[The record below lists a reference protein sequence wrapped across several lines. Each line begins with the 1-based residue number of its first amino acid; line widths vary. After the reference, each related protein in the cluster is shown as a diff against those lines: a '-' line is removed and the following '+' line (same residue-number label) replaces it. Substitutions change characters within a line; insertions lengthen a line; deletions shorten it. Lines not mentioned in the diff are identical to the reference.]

1 MVLKDQELQQID
13 ATFLRHLKDKD
24 PEALANLSIK
34 LANDLK
40 EARER
45 LNQTPSNSSRP
56 SGSFALWEK
65 NGTADDTDSSDNDED
80 LPGTPSNPITDKD
93 SCNDPESEGGSPDE
107 SAGCGD
113 ETKPPLKK
121 RKPGRQPG
129 SQGFGRTQQLIVT
142 ATDHHRPACCTAC
155 NNDLTSRDGIA
166 YTGFYTVDV
175 LFGETQ
181 TPGLELTYT
190 HHLYYCTPC
199 PVCDLDNQAYP
210 QRAEDT
216 PKWAQVGLTEWRLV
230 GPALASMIVYL
241 AFDMRLTRRK
251 IQRFLD
257 DLLGLK
263 LCVGTLQ
270 NVIVES
276 ARALEPVEEQLV
288 NDLLD
293 ESLIHADETSHG
305 EAGVLLWLWVFIG
318 RSTALFYIG
327 YRSLEIVD
335 NLLDSHPHGYQGYL
349 MSDGYQVYRHFRKRL
364 RCWAHLI
371 RKARALCESYS
382 PESRQQ
388 GQQILNFLHDL
399 MKGIHAARDGPD
411 GGRVDISSQYD
422 AQLAQLK
429 VICETMQRSRHKKT
443 RALGTEF
450 LNDWAAIFRIL
461 ERPAWPLTNN
471 EAERAL
477 RHWVIL
483 RRISQGTRSEQGSR
497 ALALIASVMETCR
510 LRKASPLHYIK
521 QVIHERRQGRDVPE
535 LPSGASNMLECVGV

>member
-1 MVLKDQELQQID
+1 MVLKDQELEQID
-13 ATFLRHLKDKD
+13 ATFLRRLKDKD
-24 PEALANLSIK
+24 PEALANLSIT

-65 NGTADDTDSSDNDED
+65 SGTANNTDSSDNDDD
-80 LPGTPSNPITDKD
+80 LLGTPSPPITDKR
-93 SCNDPESEGGSPDE
+93 SGSDPESEGGSPDE
-107 SAGCGD
+107 SASCGD

-129 SQGFGRTQQLIVT
+129 SQGFGRTQQLTVT
-142 ATDHHRPACCTAC
+142 DTDHHRPACCTVC
-155 NNDLTSRDGIA
+155 NNDLTSHAGIA

-190 HHLYYCTPC
+190 HHLYYCTLC
-199 PVCDLDNQAYP
+199 PLCHLDNHAYP
-210 QRAEDT
+210 KRAEDD
-216 PKWAQVGLTEWRLV
+216 PAWDQVGLTEWRLV

-288 NDLLD
+288 NGLLD

-318 RSTALFYIG
+318 CSTALFYIG

-335 NLLDSHPHGYQGYL
+335 NLLGSHPLEFKGHL

-371 RKARALCESYS
+371 RKAHALCDSYS

-388 GQQILNFLHDL
+388 GQQVLNVLHEL
-399 MKGIHAARDGPD
+399 MKGIQAARDGPD
-411 GGRVDISSQYD
+411 GGSVDISSQYD
-422 AQLAQLK
+422 VQLAQLK
-429 VICETMQRSRHKKT
+429 AICENMQRSCHKKT

-450 LNDWAAIFRIL
+450 LNDWEAIFRIL
-461 ERPAWPLTNN
+461 EYPAWPLTNN

-483 RRISQGTRSEQGSR
+483 RRITQGTRSEQGSR

-510 LRKASPLHYIK
+510 LRNASPLHYIK

-535 LPSGASNMLECVGV
+535 LPSGQSNMMECVGV